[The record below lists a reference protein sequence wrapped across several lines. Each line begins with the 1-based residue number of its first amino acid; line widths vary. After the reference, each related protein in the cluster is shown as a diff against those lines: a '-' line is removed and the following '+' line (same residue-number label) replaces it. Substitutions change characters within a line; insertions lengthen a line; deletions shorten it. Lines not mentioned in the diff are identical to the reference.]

1 MISNITQNWGLM
13 RIIRLLIGGYA
24 IFEALKSH
32 DLMVGI
38 LGLIIASM
46 ALLNVGCG
54 AQGCGIPISKNT
66 KKEDPTHED
75 VEYEE
80 VHSK

>member
-1 MISNITQNWGLM
+1 MLANITQNWGFM
-13 RIIRLLIGGYA
+13 RVIRLFFGGYA

-46 ALLNVGCG
+46 ALINVGCG

-66 KKEDPTHED
+66 KKEDLTHED

>member
-13 RIIRLLIGGYA
+13 RVIRLFLGVYA
-24 IFEALKSH
+24 MIEAVKAHEL
-32 DLMVGI
+32 LMGI
-38 LGLIIASM
+38 LGLLIAGM
-46 ALLNVGCG
+46 ALFNMGCG

>member
-32 DLMVGI
+32 DLIVGI

-46 ALLNVGCG
+46 ALFNVGCG
-54 AQGCGIPISKNT
+54 AQGCGIPISKNI
-66 KKEDPTHED
+66 KKEDSTHED

-80 VHSK
+80 VRSK